1 MTKEEFYKQVNK
13 GRYPKYVLSQ
23 IKEGKPKKDCSTI
36 VCTASDK
43 ILLAKY
49 ENCKWH
55 QACFTSGSY
64 DTLQHIYYVD
74 INEDVIRSV
83 VASLNAKIMTQYIE
97 KSALLAEI
105 ERLVNNYDKALDY
118 EAALEDVRNFLD
130 TLEVKE
136 IQEFPVS
143 YKQSPVVLY
152 GLTGSVG
159 NTKEEPQVK
168 ESAEIE
174 RDKETCKENGDSLTQ
189 EPVSDD
195 LNEAAIEYFKEALST
210 GNDSK
215 LDAFRAGANWQK
227 QKDNQNESD
236 MAVIAHLDGVEKGKK
251 IMREQM
257 MRGALEGK
265 MVVGDES
272 QLVIP
277 SLPIITRT
285 LDDGDKVKV
294 IIIKED

>member
-1 MTKEEFYKQVNK
+1 MET
-13 GRYPKYVLSQ
+13 SI
-23 IKEGKPKKDCSTI
+23 IK
-36 VCTASDK
+36 
-43 ILLAKY
+43 AK
-49 ENCKWH
+49 
-55 QACFTSGSY
+55 
-64 DTLQHIYYVD
+64 
-74 INEDVIRSV
+74 
-83 VASLNAKIMTQYIE
+83 
-97 KSALLAEI
+97 AEI
-105 ERLVNNYDKALDY
+105 ERRISNLVQTAEEENDLKLNYPEHY
-118 EAALEDVRNFLD
+118 GIIQGYRAALSI
-130 TLEVKE
+130 LES
-136 IQEFPVS
+136 IQ
-143 YKQSPVVLY
+143 
-152 GLTGSVG
+152 
-159 NTKEEPQVK
+159 
-168 ESAEIE
+168 
-174 RDKETCKENGDSLTQ
+174 KETDET
-189 EPVSDD
+189 VSDD

-257 MRGALEGK
+257 MRGALEGR

-294 IIIKED
+294 IIIKEDK